1 MLYYTYGTTLMLS
14 FTSIEQA
21 EDQGGDDGVA
31 KEEGK
36 GADDDEG
43 EGEGEEEASVGQK
56 GQLSGV
62 ASKLTDFPSG
72 GETCV
77 ITTGQLAILF

>member
-1 MLYYTYGTTLMLS
+1 MRYYTYGTTLMLS

-31 KEEGK
+31 EVEGK

-43 EGEGEEEASVGQK
+43 GGEGEEEASVGQK
-56 GQLSGV
+56 GPAVRGR
-62 ASKLTDFPSG
+62 F
-72 GETCV
+72 
-77 ITTGQLAILF
+77 

>member
-1 MLYYTYGTTLMLS
+1 MLS

-21 EDQGGDDGVA
+21 EDQGGDDGVV
-31 KEEGK
+31 EEGK
-36 GADDDEG
+36 GADDNEG

-62 ASKLTDFPSG
+62 ASKLPDFPSR

-77 ITTGQLAILF
+77 ITTGQLAILFCGRA